1 MTTVTTMIMATAT
14 ITATPTEPVQS
25 GAVAPKSK
33 TV

>member
-1 MTTVTTMIMATAT
+1 MTTTMIMATAT

-25 GAVAPKSK
+25 GAVPPKSK

>member
-1 MTTVTTMIMATAT
+1 MTTTMTMAMAT
-14 ITATPTEPVQS
+14 ITATPTEPAQS

>member
-1 MTTVTTMIMATAT
+1 MTTTMIMATAT
-14 ITATPTEPVQS
+14 ITATPTKSAQS